1 MESTGDSAPRSSTE
15 PIAVLAVDAHAH
27 VLKRDLPLVA
37 HRHSAPKRDASVE
50 EYVALLDENGVSHGL
65 LTAPSFYGS
74 DNSLLT
80 ASLRKFPR
88 RLRGTAIVDPA
99 ITDEALAAL
108 DAAGVVGMRLNWFR
122 RDVLPDLA
130 AADYRRLLERIGA
143 LEWHV
148 EIYLEGAKL
157 AAVLPTLR
165 AAGVR
170 IVVDHFGSPDPAR
183 GVRCPG
189 FQAVLEGVRAG
200 DTWVKLSA
208 PYRLGGAD
216 PQTYVDALLAA
227 GRQQL
232 VWATDWPFVGFED
245 VITYRQ
251 CVQWLHAWIP
261 DADTRRII
269 VADSPARLFGFGVGG
284 DSTAGAKRSWKTEE
298 RKET

>member
-1 MESTGDSAPRSSTE
+1 MEDAAAIPTA
-15 PIAVLAVDAHAH
+15 LQAVDAHAH

-37 HRHSAPKRDASVE
+37 NRHSAPKRDATVE
-50 EYVALLDENGVSHGL
+50 EYIALLDGTGVSHGL

-80 ASLRKFPR
+80 ASLRKFPQ
-88 RLRGTAIVDPA
+88 RLRGSAIVDTA
-99 ITDEALAAL
+99 ITDDALNAL
-108 DAAGVVGMRLNWFR
+108 DVAGVVGMRLNWFR
-122 RDVLPDLA
+122 RDVLPDYA
-130 AADYRRLLERIGA
+130 ATDYRRLFERVRA

-157 AAVLPTLR
+157 AAVLPKLR
-165 AAGVR
+165 AYGVR
-170 IVVDHFGSPDPAR
+170 VVVDHFGSPDPSR

-227 GRQQL
+227 GPQQL

-245 VITYRQ
+245 AITYRQ
-251 CVQWLHAWIP
+251 CVQWLREWIP

-269 VADSPARLFGFGVGG
+269 LADTPARLFGFEDGG
-284 DSTAGAKRSWKTEE
+284 GAIASATRSSKVEE
-298 RKET
+298 RKST